1 MKNFLFATSALVASA
16 GIASADFSM
25 SATAKLTY
33 GNYGT
38 GHSRAGEPAD
48 NSAAPTTTVAA
59 PKRAWNSEA
68 DVDVTMTGGGDTVSY
83 SATLELDESGADA
96 GAGSIPTGGITG
108 TFHKDAIG

>member
-38 GHSRAGEPAD
+38 GHSRAGDATV
-48 NSAAPTTTVAA
+48 NAAALQQQQRLLVNGCQ
-59 PKRAWNSEA
+59 KL
-68 DVDVTMTGGGDTVSY
+68 
-83 SATLELDESGADA
+83 TLTSQ
-96 GAGSIPTGGITG
+96 
-108 TFHKDAIG
+108 